1 MDRISSSEFG
11 QVSEEEIHA
20 NIGRTVN
27 FLYPGSF
34 SPITGAHKSAVEKL
48 LQFGLSRRYTK
59 VNVYI
64 IPATNQ
70 YKKASIFKP
79 AEGYPDEDYLSE
91 GARVRFLEIAKS
103 TMVIP
108 ENCKVIISHADFK
121 YGSGRYIIDGK
132 VSSGLTPTAFLA
144 VHFNKDISINGAD
157 SSEPQTEKLLEDA
170 DNFVNADTFL
180 ILGADN
186 AYTDIVGWGNP
197 KQILDNIQI
206 LVIARG
212 DPPSNPKRHVKP
224 FYKLA
229 NGTTPANPKP
239 FDEVVAERNSIYGS
253 EYDLESEMVRK
264 YKKLEFVVP
273 EISSSLLRKIIKNQD
288 IDVDDFEKVLDQLRS
303 NDPSIEIASTYL
315 ENNKVKLDR
324 KEYVVGLL
332 TPIPAD
338 VLTSTYENKGDLREP
353 SGGSKTKQ
361 KKRRITKKRK
371 ASKKRRNYSKKH

>member
-1 MDRISSSEFG
+1 MSSSEFG
-11 QVSEEEIHA
+11 PVSAEEKRA
-20 NIGRTVN
+20 NSGKTVN

-48 LQFGLSRRYTK
+48 LQFGLFRGYTK

-70 YKKASIFKP
+70 YNKASIFKP
-79 AEGYPDEDYLSE
+79 AEGDPAADYLSE
-91 GARVRFLEIAKS
+91 GARMQFLEIAKS
-103 TMVIP
+103 KMDIP
-108 ENCKVIISHADFK
+108 DNCEVIISRADFK
-121 YGSGRYIIDGK
+121 YGSGRYILDGK

-144 VHFNKDISINGAD
+144 VNFNKDISINGAD
-157 SSEPQTEKLLEDA
+157 SSEPQTEKLLENA
-170 DNFVNADTFL
+170 DNFDNADTFL

-186 AYTDIVGWGNP
+186 AYTDIVGWGDP
-197 KQILDNIQI
+197 KKILDNIQI

-212 DPPSNPKRHVKP
+212 DQPSDPSRSVKTY
-224 FYKLA
+224 YKLA
-229 NGTTPANPKP
+229 NGDKPVSPKP
-239 FDEVVAERNSIYGS
+239 FGEVVAERNSIYGS
-253 EYDLESEMVRK
+253 GYDLQSEMDRK

-273 EISSSLLRKIIKNQD
+273 EISSSLLRKIIKNQA
-288 IDVDDFEKVLDQLRS
+288 IDVDEFKTVLDQLRS
-303 NDPSIEIASTYL
+303 NDPSIESASTYL
-315 ENNKVKLDR
+315 ENDKVKLN
-324 KEYVVGLL
+324 KTEYVVGLL